1 MYAYLNNISMSLP
14 AGQSKP
20 AWPLLNEVME
30 ISSLIGE
37 DYSIELIKTPNDFL
51 DIKIANSHSIRELL
65 DLPENE
71 FDIEKKQLIF
81 SFINNRIHSEIDE
94 IEAELLKEIENKNAW
109 VEVKYNGVHSTFL
122 TGSYLLDMPSVSFR
136 TDNSFEVDTLP
147 CTYSIDY
154 ADNVNTK
161 QVVIKNIYH
170 TSQLKN
176 HQSFLVKIKSDI
188 KFGRGNWN
196 PYHKP
201 IWNDKTK
208 ALITEMEF
216 PQSVEGK
223 KDKIAEL
230 KEVGE
235 KIALLNCWRFDN
247 EITKINSNTG
257 QIRMVFVSESESK
270 KAYLSIDMKNAYGR
284 FEHHN
289 NKGHHT
295 GEIKFE
301 TGEYVQKGTAKT
313 GKDNSGHHDLK
324 LKK

>member
-1 MYAYLNNISMSLP
+1 MSLP
-14 AGQSKP
+14 VSQTQP
-20 AWPLLNEVME
+20 AWPLLYDVME
-30 ISSLIGE
+30 ISSKIRE
-37 DYSIELIKTPNDFL
+37 DYSIELLKTPNDFKN
-51 DIKIANSHSIRELL
+51 IPIANSHSIIDLL
-65 DLPENE
+65 SLPDEE
-71 FDIEKKQLIF
+71 FDIMNKQLIYDF
-81 SFINNRIHSEIDE
+81 LGNRTLSEIEE
-94 IEAELLKEIENKNAW
+94 IEIELLNEMENKNAW
-109 VEVKYNGVHSTFL
+109 VEVKYKGIHSTFL

-136 TDNSFEVDTLP
+136 TDNNFEVDKLP
-147 CTYSIDY
+147 CTYSIEYSDR
-154 ADNVNTK
+154 TK
-161 QVVIKNIYH
+161 TKEVEVKNIYH
-170 TSQLKN
+170 TSQIKK
-176 HQSFLVKIKSDI
+176 HEPFLIKIKSDI
-188 KFGRGNWN
+188 KFGKGNWN

-230 KEVGE
+230 KDVGQ

-247 EITKINSNTG
+247 EITEINSNKG
-257 QIRMVFVSESESK
+257 QIRMVFVSESEHK

-289 NKGHHT
+289 DKGHHT

-301 TGEYVQKGTAKT
+301 TGEYVPRGTAKT